1 MYSSKEVIEKFW
13 TYIDEVYTGY
23 WEDEQLQ
30 AFADKA
36 LWNIVERKSGVEG
49 YFDSV
54 DDQLMPITRLATG
67 SASGSISLS
76 AINYRKLGF
85 LELNYGKGPRQ
96 ATPNSLSEKGDVYS
110 SGTVKY
116 PKFYRYSAG
125 AANTFNIE
133 PASSATYSMLYFVE
147 PSFSENTR
155 IVADPADP
163 QYETDLRWS
172 NKFIELVIDEM
183 VNIAS
188 TSIQDQFYAASAQNA
203 ERVNP

>member
-1 MYSSKEVIEKFW
+1 M
-13 TYIDEVYTGY
+13 
-23 WEDEQLQ
+23 
-30 AFADKA
+30 
-36 LWNIVERKSGVEG
+36 WNIVERKSGVEG
-49 YFDSV
+49 YFDSI

-67 SASGSISLS
+67 STSGSIDLS
-76 AINYRKLGF
+76 AVGYRKLGF

-96 ATPNSLSEKGDVYS
+96 ATPNLLSEKGDIYS
-110 SGTVKY
+110 SGTAKY
-116 PKFYRYSAG
+116 PKYYRYSTSG
-125 AANTFNIE
+125 VNTFNIE
-133 PASSATYSMLYFVE
+133 PATSATYSMIYFVE
-147 PSFSENTR
+147 PSFLENTR
-155 IVADPADP
+155 IVANPADP